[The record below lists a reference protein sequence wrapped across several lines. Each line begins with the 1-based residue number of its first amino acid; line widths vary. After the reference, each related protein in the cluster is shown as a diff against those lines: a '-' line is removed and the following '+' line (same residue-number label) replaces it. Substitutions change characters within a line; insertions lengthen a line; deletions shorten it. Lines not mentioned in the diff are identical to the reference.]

1 MESLNRNLDTEM
13 YLTWVSADKT
23 FHVLSEFCA
32 HASHTCF
39 YVSDFVQNWS
49 VFEIG
54 IWRYLLHGFFIYC
67 MLNTTD
73 QGSRVTRPDK
83 FKNSPGS
90 IYARI
95 YTWLS
100 ETKNSSLVC
109 CITAMS
115 WFHELV
121 AEFYEWM
128 KTVSWLL
135 PNSTW
140 YDNNRLGFFFSWL
153 YI

>member
-1 MESLNRNLDTEM
+1 MCQVNS
-13 YLTWVSADKT
+13 
-23 FHVLSEFCA
+23 VLMPA
-32 HASHTCF
+32 THASM
-39 YVSDFVQNWS
+39 VSDFVQNWS

-100 ETKNSSLVC
+100 ETKNRSLVC

-140 YDNNRLGFFFSWL
+140 YDNNRLGFFFFLTIYLDWL
-153 YI
+153 IFSVT